1 MKIIKGQEIVEDMW
15 THVGDDEELPEG
27 QVIVSLARW
36 HQDRDSLIA
45 RSNSGLGVAL
55 DPEHHAED
63 IADDLEY
70 FVVVALDF
78 PVFRD
83 GRAYSTARLLRDRYD
98 FKGELRATG
107 DVLRD
112 QLFYMYRCGF
122 DAFEVRPDRSIED
135 ALKAFEEFTVVY
147 QPGTDEP
154 LPLWRR
160 LRRRRSFFREAGTR
174 IRADRF
180 P

>member
-1 MKIIKGQEIVEDMW
+1 MKIIKGQEIVEDTW
-15 THVGDDEELPEG
+15 THVDDDEDLPEG

-36 HQDRDSLIA
+36 QQDRESLIA

-55 DPEHHAED
+55 DPDHHAED
-63 IADDLEY
+63 IANDLAH
-70 FVVVALDF
+70 FSLVALDF

-112 QLFYMYRCGF
+112 QIFYMHRCGF
-122 DAFEVRPDRSIED
+122 DAFEVRADRSIED
-135 ALKAFEEFTVVY
+135 ALKAFEEFSVVY

-160 LRRRRSFFREAGTR
+160 RT
-174 IRADRF
+174 
-180 P
+180 

>member
-36 HQDRDSLIA
+36 QLDRDSLIA

-70 FVVVALDF
+70 FAVVALDF

-160 LRRRRSFFREAGTR
+160 R
-174 IRADRF
+174 D
-180 P
+180 

>member
-1 MKIIKGQEIVEDMW
+1 MKIIKGQEVVEDTW
-15 THVGDDEELPEG
+15 NHVADEDELPEG
-27 QVIVSLARW
+27 QIIVSYARW
-36 HQDRDSLIA
+36 QQDRDALIA

-63 IADDLEY
+63 IAGDLEH
-70 FVVVALDF
+70 FAVVALDF

-98 FKGELRATG
+98 YKGELRATG

-122 DAFEVRPDRSIED
+122 DAFEVRADRSI
-135 ALKAFEEFTVVY
+135 
-147 QPGTDEP
+147 
-154 LPLWRR
+154 
-160 LRRRRSFFREAGTR
+160 
-174 IRADRF
+174 
-180 P
+180 